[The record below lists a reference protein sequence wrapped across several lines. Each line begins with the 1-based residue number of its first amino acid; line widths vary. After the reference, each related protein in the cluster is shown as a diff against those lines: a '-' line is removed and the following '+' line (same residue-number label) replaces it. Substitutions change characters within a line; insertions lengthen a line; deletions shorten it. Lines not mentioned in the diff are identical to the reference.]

1 VVAATVSPGGPRL
14 SMGLAAS
21 VLFHAALVAAFIL
34 LTTPGHEAATPPL
47 YRVQLLAAPAGPRA
61 AGVVQPPD
69 IAPTPPT
76 PAPIPKSTPDTKLA
90 PKVKPKAIAP
100 PKKATPVA
108 QPTQTTPP
116 PKTETA
122 APKAGSGAVGGK
134 GADEN
139 TIDTQGLDFP
149 YPAYLQTVV
158 REVIH
163 QFQTQQTRL
172 TLSADVAFM
181 IRRDGTVDPNS
192 IRLVKGSGN
201 YAFDQQA
208 LGAVEAAGNAK
219 RFGPLPS
226 GFREDILPVV
236 FRFTPALR

>member
-1 VVAATVSPGGPRL
+1 MAAVTVSPDGPRL
-14 SMGLAAS
+14 SMGIVAS
-21 VLFHAALVAAFIL
+21 VLFHVALIAAFVL
-34 LTTPGHEAATPPL
+34 FAGPVREPPLPPL
-47 YRVQLLAAPAGPRA
+47 YKVQLLAAPAGPRE

-69 IAPTPPT
+69 VAPTPPT
-76 PAPIPKSTPDTKLA
+76 PAPIPKSTPETKLA
-90 PKVKPKAIAP
+90 PKAKPKTVTP

-108 QPTQTTPP
+108 PPKSTTPP

-122 APKAGSGAVGGK
+122 APKAGGGAVGGK
-134 GADEN
+134 GVDELPLN
-139 TIDTQGLDFP
+139 TQGLEFP
-149 YPAYLQTVV
+149 YPDYLNTIV

-163 QFQTQQTRL
+163 QFQTTQTRL
-172 TLSADVAFM
+172 TLTADVSFM
-181 IRRDGTVDPNS
+181 IRRDGSVDPNL
-192 IRLVKGSGN
+192 IKLVKSSGN

-219 RFGPLPS
+219 RFGPLPP

>member
-1 VVAATVSPGGPRL
+1 MSAATASPDGPRL
-14 SMGLAAS
+14 SAGFAAS
-21 VLFHAALVAAFIL
+21 VLFHAAVIAAL
-34 LTTPGHEAATPPL
+34 LFSGAMGREAPTPPL
-47 YRVQLLAAPAGPRA
+47 YRVQLLAAPAGPRQ

-69 IAPTPPT
+69 VTPP
-76 PAPIPKSTPDTKLA
+76 PPRAAPVPKSTPETKLA
-90 PKVKPKAIAP
+90 PKVKPKQVAP
-100 PKKATPVA
+100 PKTATPVA
-108 QPTQTTPP
+108 QPKTTTPP
-116 PKTETA
+116 PKTETPP
-122 APKAGSGAVGGK
+122 PKAGGGATGGK
-134 GADEN
+134 GADESPL
-139 TIDTQGLDFP
+139 DTQGLEFP
-149 YPAYLQTVV
+149 YPGYLQNIV

-163 QFQTQQTRL
+163 QFQTSQTRL

-192 IRLVKGSGN
+192 IRLAKGSGN

-208 LGAVEAAGNAK
+208 LGAVEAAANAK

>member
-1 VVAATVSPGGPRL
+1 MAAATVSPGGPRL
-14 SMGLAAS
+14 SSGIAAS
-21 VLFHAALVAAFIL
+21 VLFHVALATAFVF
-34 LTTPGHEAATPPL
+34 LTRPAREAPTPPL
-47 YRVQLLAAPAGPRA
+47 YRVQLLAAPAGPKE

-69 IAPTPPT
+69 VVPTPPS
-76 PAPIPKSTPDTKLA
+76 PAPIPKSTPETKLA
-90 PKVKPKAIAP
+90 PKAKPKTVAP
-100 PKKATPVA
+100 PKKATPIVQPKTVA
-108 QPTQTTPP
+108 Q

-122 APKAGSGAVGGK
+122 PPKAGGGAVGGK

-139 TIDTQGLDFP
+139 PVDTPGLDFP
-149 YPAYLQTVV
+149 YPEYLRNVA

-163 QFQTQQTRL
+163 AFQTQQTRL
-172 TLSADVAFM
+172 TLTADVSFL

-192 IRLVKGSGN
+192 IKLAKPSGN

-219 RFGPLPS
+219 RFGSLPP

>member
-1 VVAATVSPGGPRL
+1 MSAATASQNVPRL
-14 SMGLAAS
+14 SVGFAAS
-21 VLFHAALVAAFIL
+21 VAFHAAAIVGLVF
-34 LTTPGHEAATPPL
+34 LTAPRREAPTPPL
-47 YRVQLLAAPAGPRA
+47 YRVELLAAPAGPRA
-61 AGVVQPPD
+61 AGVVQPPEVT
-69 IAPTPPT
+69 APPPKA
-76 PAPIPKSTPDTKLA
+76 APIPKSTPETKLA
-90 PKVKPKAIAP
+90 PKVKPKTVAP
-100 PKKATPVA
+100 PKAATPVA
-108 QPTQTTPP
+108 QPKTTTPP
-116 PKTETA
+116 KPESAPPTA
-122 APKAGSGAVGGK
+122 GGGATGGK
-134 GADEN
+134 GADESPVN
-139 TIDTQGLDFP
+139 TGGLEFP
-149 YPAYLQTVV
+149 YPAYLQTIA

-163 QFQTQQTRL
+163 QFQTSQTRL

-219 RFGPLPS
+219 RFGPLPP

>member
-1 VVAATVSPGGPRL
+1 VAAATVAPEPRL
-14 SMGLAAS
+14 SMGIAAS
-21 VLFHAALVAAFIL
+21 VVFHIAAAAAFIFL
-34 LTTPGHEAATPPL
+34 AAPPREAPTPPL

-76 PAPIPKSTPDTKLA
+76 PAPIPKSTPETKLA
-90 PKVKPKAIAP
+90 PKVKPKTVPP

-108 QPTQTTPP
+108 PPKTTTPP

-122 APKAGSGAVGGK
+122 QPKAGGGAVGGK
-134 GADEN
+134 GADESPL
-139 TIDTQGLDFP
+139 DTQGLEFP
-149 YPAYLQTVV
+149 YPAYLQNVV

-172 TLSADVAFM
+172 TLSADVGFM

-219 RFGPLPS
+219 RFGPLPA

>member
-1 VVAATVSPGGPRL
+1 VAAATASHGDPRL
-14 SMGLAAS
+14 STGIAAS
-21 VLFHAALVAAFIL
+21 VLFHAALVVAFIVL
-34 LTTPGHEAATPPL
+34 GAPGREAPTPPL

-61 AGVVQPPD
+61 AGVVQPPQVV
-69 IAPTPPT
+69 PPPPT
-76 PAPIPKSTPDTKLA
+76 PAPIPKSTPETKLA
-90 PKVKPKAIAP
+90 PRVKAKAIAP
-100 PKKATPVA
+100 PKKATPLA
-108 QPTQTTPP
+108 QPKTTTPP
-116 PKTETA
+116 PETETA
-122 APKAGSGAVGGK
+122 APTAGGGAVGGK
-134 GADEN
+134 GADESPLN
-139 TIDTQGLDFP
+139 TQGLEFP
-149 YPAYLQTVV
+149 YPAYLQNVV

-172 TLSADVAFM
+172 TLTADVGFM

-219 RFGPLPS
+219 RFGPLPA

>member
-1 VVAATVSPGGPRL
+1 MAAATVSPDAPRL
-14 SMGLAAS
+14 SMGIAAS
-21 VLFHAALVAAFIL
+21 VLFHVALIAAFVF
-34 LTTPGHEAATPPL
+34 LTGPGHEAPTPPL
-47 YRVQLLAAPAGPRA
+47 YKVQLLAAPAGPREP
-61 AGVVQPPD
+61 GVIRPPD

-76 PAPIPKSTPDTKLA
+76 PAPIPKSTPETKLA
-90 PKVKPKAIAP
+90 PKVKPKTVAP

-108 QPTQTTPP
+108 PPKTTMPP

-122 APKAGSGAVGGK
+122 APKAGGGAVGGK
-134 GADEN
+134 GADESPL
-139 TIDTQGLDFP
+139 DTQGLDFP
-149 YPAYLQTVV
+149 YPEYLRTVV

-163 QFQTQQTRL
+163 QFQTTQTRL
-172 TLSADVAFM
+172 TLTADVGFM
-181 IRRDGTVDPNS
+181 IRRDGTVDPNT
-192 IRLVKGSGN
+192 IRLVKGSSN

>member
-1 VVAATVSPGGPRL
+1 MASPGAPRL
-14 SMGLAAS
+14 SAGIAAS
-21 VLFHAALVAAFIL
+21 VLFHAAVAVAFIFM
-34 LTTPGHEAATPPL
+34 TAHGREAPTPPL
-47 YRVQLLAAPAGPRA
+47 YKVQLLAAPAGPRA

-69 IAPTPPT
+69 VTPAPPT
-76 PAPIPKSTPDTKLA
+76 PAPIPKSTPETKLA
-90 PKVKPKAIAP
+90 PKAKPKTVTP

-108 QPTQTTPP
+108 QPKTAP

-122 APKAGSGAVGGK
+122 APKAGGGAIGGK
-134 GADEN
+134 GADESPL
-139 TIDTQGLDFP
+139 DTPGLEFP
-149 YPAYLQTVV
+149 YPEYLRNIA

-172 TLSADVAFM
+172 TLVADVAFI
-181 IRRDGTVDPNS
+181 IRRDGTIDPNS
-192 IRLVKGSGN
+192 LRIAKSSGN

-208 LGAVEAAGNAK
+208 LGAVEAAGNTK
-219 RFGPLPS
+219 RFGSLPA